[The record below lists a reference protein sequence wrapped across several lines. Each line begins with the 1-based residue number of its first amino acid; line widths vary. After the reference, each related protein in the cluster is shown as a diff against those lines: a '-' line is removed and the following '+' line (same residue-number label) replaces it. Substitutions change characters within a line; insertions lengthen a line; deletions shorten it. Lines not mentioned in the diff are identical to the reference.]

1 MGDMGQWLADNFFNI
16 VTTVCGTGLWFTAF
30 SIRKD
35 AQARKEETK
44 ARKVANLL
52 AITAN
57 HREIWKEYLNNSNLA
72 RVREATVDLAQKPV
86 TLAEESFVD
95 LVISHTSSVFEA
107 LKDDLLTSQEGLRL
121 DVRSFFSLPIPNA
134 VWTKTKLLQN
144 RNFAAFIDSS
154 LKKS

>member
-1 MGDMGQWLADNFFNI
+1 MGQWLADNFFNI

-57 HREIWKEYLNNSNLA
+57 HREIWKEYLNNPNLA
-72 RVREATVDLAQKPV
+72 RVRDTTADLAQHPV
-86 TLAEESFVD
+86 TDREQVFVT
-95 LVISHTSSVFEA
+95 LVILHTQSVYYAQTDRLVVEY
-107 LKDDLLTSQEGLRL
+107 EGMRQ
-121 DVRSFFSLPIPNA
+121 DIAQFFSLPIPNA
-134 VWTKTKLLQN
+134 VWSKTKLLQN
-144 RNFAAFIDSS
+144 QDFAAFIDSS